1 MQFRPYSFLHAVSP
15 ATGALLVIGG
25 SLAITGGMFDIPWL
39 KSISPG
45 WVTMKANT
53 AACFI
58 LSGASLWCLAEG
70 RTGYRV
76 QIAGRI
82 CAAVVAFVALLTL
95 GEHLLGSDFG
105 IDQAL
110 MTQPPTASDPASP
123 GRMSAATAFGF
134 LLISAALLG
143 LDRKN
148 RRGHRPALALV
159 LVTAM
164 IGLLVMAGYLY
175 GVKSLYAFSPLI
187 SMSPPTALLLFAASV
202 GILCARPGEGPLG
215 ILTADGIGG
224 AMARRILPLAV
235 VLPFLLG
242 WLRLLGERA
251 GFYDFEFG
259 LALFATSNVVVFAIL
274 VWITAV
280 SLNRGDSE
288 RAKAEKELRRSEA
301 SLANAQRIA
310 NLGSWDWDVQ
320 ADRLLWSEHIYRV
333 FGIDKRDFGG
343 NYQAFMACVHPQDR
357 ARVDAAL
364 QAALRGESEFDIEH
378 RIVLPDATVK
388 IIHVLGDL
396 TRDAQG
402 LPLHL
407 SGTALDIT
415 GRKQAEE
422 GLLHFRMAMESS
434 LDGIFLID
442 FETFRYLD
450 VNETGCRM
458 LGYTREELLAMRTLD
473 TNPDM
478 VEAEQRRRF
487 DAARALGPDRMM
499 SDPGPRFMR
508 RKDGTTFPVEVA
520 RRYLRVGDREIVVGI
535 ARDITERVSAGQ
547 ALQQS
552 EEKYRQMVN
561 LSPDA
566 VTIHQDGR
574 WVFAN
579 PAAARLLGVE
589 TPAQLVGRSLLDFM
603 DPGIHEQVRARWKQL
618 YEAGEAVAPAE
629 LKMTRPDGGVI
640 YLETQAAPLL
650 WEGRPAAQVVARDV
664 TERHQAE
671 EEIRQ
676 LNADLERRVAART
689 AELHAK
695 NRELETF
702 SYSVSHDLKAPL
714 RGIDG
719 YSRLLLMDYESRL
732 DEEGRGFLRN
742 IRSAASQMQQLID
755 DLLAYS
761 KLEQRSLHAN
771 RIDLRT
777 LVEAILKERAHDL
790 EAVRLSVDIRPEPVW
805 ADREGVSIVLR
816 NLIDNAVKFSRKREP
831 PVIEIRS
838 RIEGGRH
845 ILSVRDNGTG
855 FDMKYHDR
863 IFQIFQRLHR
873 AEDYSGT
880 GIGLAIVLKAAERMG
895 GRVWATSE
903 PGQGATFYLDL
914 PCDAVAKAG
923 TTAGAAP

>member
-1 MQFRPYSFLHAVSP
+1 MA
-15 ATGALLVIGG
+15 GALLVLGG
-25 SLAITGGMFDIPWL
+25 SLVIMGWMFDIPGL
-39 KSISPG
+39 KGYLPG
-45 WVTMKANT
+45 WVMMKVNT

-58 LSGASLWCLAEG
+58 LSGAALWCLADE
-70 RTGYRV
+70 RAAYRMRL
-76 QIAGRI
+76 AGRI
-82 CAAVVAFVALLTL
+82 CAAVVAFVALPTL
-95 GEHLLGSDFG
+95 GEHLLDRDFG

-110 MTQPPTASDPASP
+110 MAQPPTAADPASP
-123 GRMSAATAFGF
+123 GRMSAATAFSF
-134 LLISAALLG
+134 LLISTALLG
-143 LDRKN
+143 LDLKN

-164 IGLLVMAGYLY
+164 IGLLIMAGYLY

-187 SMSPPTALLLFAASV
+187 SMSPPTALLLFAASL
-202 GILCARPGEGPLG
+202 GILCARPDNGPFG
-215 ILTADGIGG
+215 ILTAEGIGS
-224 AMARRILPLAV
+224 AMARRILPLAI

-251 GFYDFEFG
+251 GFYGFEFG
-259 LALFATSNVVVFAIL
+259 LVLFATSNVVVFAVL

-280 SLNRGDSE
+280 SLNRGDME
-288 RAKAEKELRRSEA
+288 RARAEQELRRSEA

-310 NLGSWDWDVQ
+310 SMGSWDWDVQ
-320 ADRLLWSEHIYRV
+320 ADRLLWSEQIYRI
-333 FGIDKRDFGG
+333 FGIDRKDFAG
-343 NYQAFMACVHPQDR
+343 NRQAYMARIHPQDR
-357 ARVDAAL
+357 ARVEATL
-364 QAALRGESEFDIEH
+364 QATLQDGTDFDIEH
-378 RIVLPDATVK
+378 RVVLPDGAVK
-388 IIHVLGDL
+388 TLHVLGDL
-396 TRDAQG
+396 TRDAKG
-402 LPLHL
+402 APLRL

-415 GRKQAEE
+415 ERKRAEE
-422 GLLHFRMAMESS
+422 GLLRFRMAMESS
-434 LDGIFLID
+434 LDGIFLMD

-450 VNETGCRM
+450 ANETGCRM
-458 LGYTREELLAMRTLD
+458 LGYTREELLAMRTMD
-473 TNPDM
+473 TDPGLT
-478 VEAEQRRRF
+478 EADQRRRF
-487 DAARALGPDRMM
+487 EEARTLGSDQMVT
-499 SDPGPRFMR
+499 DPGPRFLR
-508 RKDGTTFPVEVA
+508 RKDGTTFPVAVA
-520 RRYLRVGDREIVVGI
+520 RRYLRVGEREIVVGI
-535 ARDITERVSAGQ
+535 ARDITERVLAEQ

-579 PAAARLLGVE
+579 PAAARLLGVG

-603 DPGIHEQVRARWKQL
+603 DPDIHEQVRTRWKQL
-618 YEAGEAVAPAE
+618 YDAKQAVEPAE
-629 LKMTRPDGGVI
+629 LKMTRPDGSVV
-640 YLETQAAPLL
+640 YLETQAAPIA

-664 TERHQAE
+664 TERKRAE
-671 EEIRQ
+671 EEIRR

-695 NRELETF
+695 NKELETF

-719 YSRLLLMDYESRL
+719 YSRLLQMDYESRL
-732 DEEGRGFLRN
+732 DEEGRVFLRN

-761 KLEQRSLHAN
+761 KLEQRSVYAN
-771 RIDLRT
+771 RIDLKT
-777 LVEAILKERAHDL
+777 QVDAILKERAHDL
-790 EAVRLSVDIRPEPVW
+790 ERVRLSVDVSPEPVW
-805 ADREGVSIVLR
+805 ADREGLSIVLR

-873 AEDYSGT
+873 AEDFSGT
-880 GIGLAIVLKAAERMG
+880 GVGLAIVLKAAERMG
-895 GRVWATSE
+895 GRVWAESE
-903 PGQGATFYLDL
+903 PDKGATFYLDL
-914 PCDAVAKAG
+914 PRDGNAVAE
-923 TTAGAAP
+923 AATDNALHKD